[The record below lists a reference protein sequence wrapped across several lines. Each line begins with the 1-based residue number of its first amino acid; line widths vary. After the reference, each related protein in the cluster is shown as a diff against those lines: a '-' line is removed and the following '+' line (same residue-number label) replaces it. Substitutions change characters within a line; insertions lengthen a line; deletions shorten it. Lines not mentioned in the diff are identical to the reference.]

1 METLLNGEFHEF
13 LNALIHMYTDVKRE
27 ILFVNDMVQSD
38 IKAMDLMISILQEY
52 NSLSK
57 AEFIYQL
64 SNFSTC
70 LRYFKK
76 DAMLQRSQKLENLIS
91 FAESFENNCIFKYA
105 QPVRPRRATKS
116 ASSAFWISPRLTARA
131 AIIL

>member
-57 AEFIYQL
+57 AEFVYQL

-91 FAESFENNCIFKYA
+91 FAESFENNCIFKYDT
-105 QPVRPRRATKS
+105 V
-116 ASSAFWISPRLTARA
+116 FIHN
-131 AIIL
+131 IY